1 VKRNMPTNNRTFRAG
16 VAWIIAGAI
25 FLSLPLAC
33 SCSKKAKDDGLV
45 LREDIYGFFLGQSK
59 DAVFKRAEHIAK
71 ITKAPEPPLGYR
83 GDLYDFSAPL
93 EANPAVQRVRCAF
106 FEDRLVE
113 VVVYFR
119 NTELQNL
126 EWLRMQLEGRYQT
139 NAIAEDGKL
148 EMAQKTYRLAGP
160 GMSIT
165 IRRITKRDTTE
176 LYVQYLHDE
185 LHKRLIEKNR
195 TVDRK

>member
-1 VKRNMPTNNRTFRAG
+1 MG
-16 VAWIIAGAI
+16 IAWIIAGAI
-25 FLSLPLAC
+25 FLSLLCVC
-33 SCSKKAKDDGLV
+33 SCSKKQKDDGLV
-45 LREDIYGFFLGQSK
+45 LREDIYGFFLGQTK
-59 DAVFKRAEHIAK
+59 DAVFRRAENIAR

-93 EANPAVQRVRCAF
+93 DPNPAVQRVRCAF
-106 FEDRLVE
+106 FDGRLME
-113 VVVYFR
+113 VIVYFR
-119 NTELQNL
+119 NTGLQNL

-139 NAIAEDGKL
+139 NAVAEDGKL

-165 IRRITKRDTTE
+165 IRRITKKDTTE

-195 TVDRK
+195 TVEKK

>member
-1 VKRNMPTNNRTFRAG
+1 M
-16 VAWIIAGAI
+16 
-25 FLSLPLAC
+25 
-33 SCSKKAKDDGLV
+33 
-45 LREDIYGFFLGQSK
+45 
-59 DAVFKRAEHIAK
+59 
-71 ITKAPEPPLGYR
+71 
-83 GDLYDFSAPL
+83 
-93 EANPAVQRVRCAF
+93 
-106 FEDRLVE
+106 E

-119 NTELQNL
+119 DTGRINL
-126 EWLRMQLEGRYQT
+126 EWLRTQLEGRYQT
-139 NAIAEDGKL
+139 SAAAEDGKL

-195 TVDRK
+195 TVDKK

>member
-1 VKRNMPTNNRTFRAG
+1 MPAHNRAFRAG
-16 VAWIIAGAI
+16 AAWIVAGAI
-25 FLSLPLAC
+25 VLSLLLAF
-33 SCSKKAKDDGLV
+33 SCSKKPKDDGLV
-45 LREDIYGFFLGQSK
+45 LREDIDGFFLGQTR
-59 DAVFKRAEHIAK
+59 DVVFKRAENIAR

-83 GDLYDFSAPL
+83 GDLYDFSAPI
-93 EANPAVQRVRCAF
+93 EPHTEVQRVRCAF
-106 FEDRLVE
+106 FDDRLME
-113 VVVYFR
+113 VIVYYR
-119 NTELQNL
+119 NTDLMNL
-126 EWLRMQLEGRYQT
+126 EWLRTQLEGRYR
-139 NAIAEDGKL
+139 ARAAAEDGKL

-195 TVDRK
+195 TVENEKK

>member
-1 VKRNMPTNNRTFRAG
+1 MPAHNRTFRAG
-16 VAWIIAGAI
+16 AAWIIAGTI
-25 FLSLPLAC
+25 VLSLPLAC
-33 SCSKKAKDDGLV
+33 SCSKKAKDDSLV
-45 LREDIYGFFLGQSK
+45 LREDIYGFFLGQSR
-59 DAVFKRAEHIAK
+59 DAVFKRARSIAR

-83 GDLYDFSAPL
+83 GDLYDFSGPIDPHP
-93 EANPAVQRVRCAF
+93 EVQRVRCAF
-106 FEDRLVE
+106 LEGRLME

-119 NTELQNL
+119 DTGLMNL
-126 EWLRMQLEGRYQT
+126 DWLRMQLEGRYQT
-139 NAIAEDGKL
+139 SAAAENGKL

-185 LHKRLIEKNR
+185 LHKRLVEKNR
-195 TVDRK
+195 TADRK

>member
-1 VKRNMPTNNRTFRAG
+1 MPAHNRTFRALA
-16 VAWIIAGAI
+16 AWIVAGAI
-25 FLSLPLAC
+25 LLSLLLAS
-33 SCSKKAKDDGLV
+33 SCSKKPNDDRLV
-45 LREDIYGFFLGQSK
+45 LKEDIYGFFLGQTK
-59 DAVFKRAEHIAK
+59 DAVFKRAEHRAK

-93 EANPAVQRVRCAF
+93 DPHHEVQRVRCAF
-106 FEDRLVE
+106 FDGRLME

-119 NTELQNL
+119 DAGLMNL
-126 EWLRMQLEGRYQT
+126 DWLRMQLEGRYQT
-139 NAIAEDGKL
+139 TAAAEDGKL

-165 IRRITKRDTTE
+165 IRRITKKDTTE

-185 LHKRLIEKNR
+185 LHKRLVEKNR
-195 TVDRK
+195 TVETK

>member
-1 VKRNMPTNNRTFRAG
+1 MPVHNRAFRAG
-16 VAWIIAGAI
+16 AAWIVAGAI
-25 FLSLPLAC
+25 FIALPLAC
-33 SCSKKAKDDGLV
+33 SCSKQPKDDGLV

-59 DAVFKRAEHIAK
+59 DAVFKRAKNIAR

-83 GDLYDFSAPL
+83 GELWDFSAPL
-93 EANPAVQRVRCAF
+93 EAHPEVQRVRCAF
-106 FEDRLVE
+106 FDDRLME

-119 NTELQNL
+119 NTGLMNL
-126 EWLRMQLEGRYQT
+126 DWLRMQLEGRYQT
-139 NAIAEDGKL
+139 SAIAEDGKY
-148 EMAQKTYRLAGP
+148 EMAQKTYRLGGP

-185 LHKRLIEKNR
+185 LHMRLIEKNK
-195 TVDRK
+195 TVEQK

>member
-1 VKRNMPTNNRTFRAG
+1 MPAHNRSSRAG
-16 VAWIIAGAI
+16 VAWIVAGAI
-25 FLSLPLAC
+25 VLSLFLVC
-33 SCSKKAKDDGLV
+33 SCSKKSSDDGLV
-45 LREDIYGFFLGQSK
+45 LREDIYGFFLGQTR
-59 DAVFKRAEHIAK
+59 DAVFERAENRAR

-93 EANPAVQRVRCAF
+93 DPHHEVQRVRCAF
-106 FEDRLVE
+106 FDGRLME

-119 NTELQNL
+119 DTGRINL

-139 NAIAEDGKL
+139 SAVAEDGKL

-165 IRRITKRDTTE
+165 IRRITKRDSTE

-185 LHKRLIEKNR
+185 LHRRLVEKNR
-195 TVDRK
+195 TAEKK

>member
-1 VKRNMPTNNRTFRAG
+1 MPAHNRAFRTGA
-16 VAWIIAGAI
+16 ALIITGAI
-25 FLSLPLAC
+25 FLSLAFAC
-33 SCSKKAKDDGLV
+33 SCSKRAKDDSLV

-59 DAVFKRAEHIAK
+59 DAVFKRAEHIAR

-93 EANPAVQRVRCAF
+93 EATPAIRRVRCAF

-113 VVVYFR
+113 VIVYFR
-119 NTELQNL
+119 DTGLQNL
-126 EWLRMQLEGRYQT
+126 EWLRMQIEGRYQT
-139 NAIAEDGKL
+139 KAIAEDGKL

-176 LYVQYLHDE
+176 LYIQYLHDE
-185 LHKRLIEKNR
+185 LHKRLIEKNEAIEQ
-195 TVDRK
+195 K